1 MFVPVVNAYLVSDG
15 DGYSNK
21 DNGGSLLCWNL
32 TPSLVTSIHSWKS
45 LSNAKRAA
53 FTAKCG
59 HSMPPL
65 LRSFHI
71 AGFWCVINSEQQ
83 CHPLAKADLLVF
95 YFWKSK
101 SMVNYG
107 LLCALM
113 VVTQLLC
120 TYFTEI
126 CLHYPPS
133 WPVHIIQCETKFN
146 FEKL

>member
-1 MFVPVVNAYLVSDG
+1 MKWSLLILSYSQRRMFVSVVNAYLVSDE

-21 DNGGSLLCWNL
+21 DNGGSLLCCNL
-32 TPSLVTSIHSWKS
+32 TPSPVTSIHSWKL

-53 FTAKCG
+53 FTAKRG

-95 YFWKSK
+95 YFWNSK
-101 SMVNYG
+101 NMVNYG
-107 LLCALM
+107 LLSALM
-113 VVTQLLC
+113 VITQLLC

-133 WPVHIIQCETKFN
+133 
-146 FEKL
+146 